1 MRNLFEDAIQ
11 YGKKEGKMEGKIEA
25 ITDILSIRF
34 PDVDLNDITYQLQH
48 IDDIEFLDYLKNQA
62 KTVPSIE
69 EFKRL
74 LEKI

>member
-1 MRNLFEDAIQ
+1 MV
-11 YGKKEGKMEGKIEA
+11 M
-25 ITDILSIRF
+25 F
-34 PDVDLNDITYQLQH
+34 PDIDLNDITHQLQH

-62 KTVPSIE
+62 KTIPSIE